1 MDLPKFPCVGGLQ
14 EVPKSTNSRMKRLY
28 RLHHGPHAD
37 ACGSRCWSWGVCKQ
51 LQLTVISPVF
61 ESAVFGWMISQ
72 ILLEVEHLSTKI
84 QN

>member
-1 MDLPKFPCVGGLQ
+1 M
-14 EVPKSTNSRMKRLY
+14 
-28 RLHHGPHAD
+28 
-37 ACGSRCWSWGVCKQ
+37 CKQ

-72 ILLEVEHLSTKI
+72 VLLEVEHLSTKI